1 VNCKHAYGSNVIY
14 GILLS
19 YELGRVPLHA
29 FSRLSLEMERENP
42 ILAVIETTDRKWA
55 EYEDY

>member
-1 VNCKHAYGSNVIY
+1 M
-14 GILLS
+14 LS
-19 YELGRVPLHA
+19 VGC
-29 FSRLSLEMERENP
+29 LEIERENP